1 MPGGLMNIEDK
12 QAAFEVLLNEVSG
25 ALSDLV
31 AVAKEGHTSME
42 EMASTLADMLG
53 VMERRNEGAKGNAQG
68 VAEIVAAIKAIR
80 IEIPAV
86 APPQVTVKNQI
97 NVNPTPIEF
106 VVHAAAPV
114 VHVME
119 RPIPIDYEMKI
130 AYDANNRIDSVRLI
144 ASKGNSAGIVDNA
157 R

>member
-1 MPGGLMNIEDK
+1 MNIEDK

-31 AVAKEGHTSME
+31 AVAKEGHTSTE
-42 EMASTLADMLG
+42 EMASALADMLG
-53 VMERRNEGAKGNAQG
+53 VMQKRSEGTKGNAQG
-68 VAEIVAAIKAIR
+68 MAEIAAAIKAAR

-86 APPQVTVKNQI
+86 APPVVHVKSEV
-97 NVNPTPIEF
+97 NVEPTPIEF
-106 VVHAAAPV
+106 VVHATPV

-119 RPIPIDYEMKI
+119 RLPAADYEMKI
-130 AYDANNRIDSVRLI
+130 SYDANNRIDSVRLI
-144 ASKGNSAGIVDNA
+144 AIRGNSVGIVDNA